1 LNNKSFKKY
10 TATLYQFSTMARPNP
25 ARNMDSRTRL
35 LNSLGHFKPQEQ
47 QQQRDVQSIPGPSG
61 ANDAEIRSGP
71 GGGGGNSNN
80 DTTSNTSEKIKKLNR
95 HRRYNSDI
103 PVRSALHNTI
113 AFKTKLN
120 DDESTDVPHPLL
132 RTAMKKEKPP
142 RHTRRSSYSPEAKI
156 NNNSNDDTA
165 SGGGGG
171 GGGVRFN
178 TVVSGVQIPS
188 RNQYSKRIKQQ
199 LWRDRHELHEMV
211 ERNTTEFHAENYDWT
226 QVVLDDEMYID
237 STSGE
242 RVHPCHVLGNDSFTD
257 DEDDDDD
264 EFSFTPLTRSDS
276 AITSASPTTTPTPTG
291 RSL

>member
-1 LNNKSFKKY
+1 
-10 TATLYQFSTMARPNP
+10 MGRPNP
-25 ARNMDSRTRL
+25 TRNMDSRTRL

-47 QQQRDVQSIPGPSG
+47 QQQQRDGQSIPGPSG

-71 GGGGGNSNN
+71 GGGGGNNN
-80 DTTSNTSEKIKKLNR
+80 DNTSATSEKIKKLNR

-142 RHTRRSSYSPEAKI
+142 RHTRRSSYSPESKI
-156 NNNSNDDTA
+156 ISNSNDDAT
-165 SGGGGG
+165 SGEGGGG

-242 RVHPCHVLGNDSFTD
+242 RVHPCHVLGNNSFTD

-264 EFSFTPLTRSDS
+264 DDDFSFTPLTRSDS
-276 AITSASPTTTPTPTG
+276 AITSASPTTTTTTTPTG

>member
-1 LNNKSFKKY
+1 M
-10 TATLYQFSTMARPNP
+10 MARPNP

-35 LNSLGHFKPQEQ
+35 LNTLGHFKPQEQ
-47 QQQRDVQSIPGPSG
+47 QQQRDVQSIPGLSG

-71 GGGGGNSNN
+71 GGVIGNNS
-80 DTTSNTSEKIKKLNR
+80 DDNTSEKIKKLNR

-142 RHTRRSSYSPEAKI
+142 RHTRRSSYSPGAAKI
-156 NNNSNDDTA
+156 NNSNDDTA
-165 SGGGGG
+165 SGGGG

-242 RVHPCHVLGNDSFTD
+242 RVHPCHVLGNNSYSD

-264 EFSFTPLTRSDS
+264 DFSFTPLTRSDS
-276 AITSASPTTTPTPTG
+276 ATTSTSPTITTTSTPTG